1 PVQVPV
7 GDLDVEDHLV
17 DAGLE
22 LGPLL
27 VQADAGD
34 QDALDAG
41 PLPGQQAGQAAD
53 AGDVAAGDDAAGV
66 GRPQLVDLDAEALQ
80 QRLLELELQ
89 RRRVRR
95 VDAGRQ
101 VGELVLGV
109 EGDAGDAAGGQRL
122 EDGAGEA
129 GGVGLD
135 GVERA
140 GAAGLE
146 LVQGRADGPV
156 GDVP

>member
-1 PVQVPV
+1 
-7 GDLDVEDHLV
+7 
-17 DAGLE
+17 
-22 LGPLL
+22 
-27 VQADAGD
+27 
-34 QDALDAG
+34 
-41 PLPGQQAGQAAD
+41 
-53 AGDVAAGDDAAGV
+53 
-66 GRPQLVDLDAEALQ
+66 

-89 RRRVRR
+89 GRRVRR

-156 GDVP
+156 GDVPVHAGRVDGVELRQRRLDVGAADGR